1 MYIYKKFLA
10 IFIFIIGILF
20 AYNALAAPVQPK
32 LSMYVE
38 DDLTSVAIP
47 YNGSATITWSSENVV
62 SCYGSGGSSGWAG
75 SKNGSGSFSVVSLTS
90 TKIYTITCSD
100 AGGYYDDLVRSVTI
114 NIISKSFTSSGSYT
128 YTVPTGVKQ
137 IGIGV
142 GGAGGGGGGCAYY
155 CEYGGGDGGTGGTV
169 AKIMNVNPRD
179 VLNIFVGAGGGGG
192 QSNLLGSSGGAG
204 GGGGGASSVY
214 YPVDGTKFKIIAG
227 GGGGGGGARDSS
239 DNYYGYGGA
248 GGTTGGGGGG
258 GRGDMSN
265 THESIGYGG
274 AGGAGG
280 GGGGGGG
287 TEGGVGGSGV
297 QYIFGLGHS
306 GSGGWNSIG
315 WGGDGGDGARGG
327 DSASA
332 NNSLR
337 NGGSGGSSSVG
348 SGFQNFL
355 ALVMSPVGGG
365 AGGYGSNPIG
375 SKGVD
380 GFVNIYPFSP
390 PSPPP
395 PILPSGSFSNPSS
408 CTITSGNSS
417 CDVNLTWDTKNPV
430 ETSAIFALFPSPGFI
445 ATGNS
450 SSVIVSI
457 PHNAINS
464 GYSGYPYYLR
474 HPGSLNG
481 SILATSTLTASCISG
496 TTWDGSKCAPPTG
509 TLTPAKTS
517 CVIDSGNSSCDIN
530 FSWKTTNPIGTSA
543 VTSPTNNS
551 GLPKG
556 NTTVATG
563 NSGTNVPFTVP
574 YNGRT
579 FYLYNNGNSL
589 VPTSESPKGSGV
601 PVTSDCVSGTE
612 WNTDTNTCL
621 LVITQS
627 IYITGS
633 PHIIVTAG
641 QTKTEMYTAKT
652 TNINQVDW
660 LPPPVLSPN
669 LTSAGV
675 SVNRS
680 PESDA
685 SYPFETTLTITALS
699 TITNTISGTVTLYAR
714 DKTDSTPAASPKVI
728 NVTINPAPIV
738 NGGWSAWVPASC
750 PTACGTAASTQT
762 RTCTN
767 PPPSG
772 GGANCVGSNTSNC
785 VATATCPY
793 IDLTAGAVT
802 PITAIAGTAKT
813 FSATITNIGNASTSG
828 SFSYFFQGA
837 SAANGG
843 GATRDFPS
851 STMSALVA
859 GASATATYSTTF
871 SNADT
876 YSARVCADKTNSS
889 NRGVITESDETN
901 NCGPWTDI
909 TVSPIVTPA
918 DLTASSVTPT
928 NAVSNQST
936 QFSATIS
943 NIGGTATSKYINHLF
958 QFGEKDGDSNV
969 IVKDSAVFESD
980 TVIKPNGNLIVNMS
994 HTFTSNGTKYIRV
1007 CADAD
1012 ARGPSNTGATGTV
1025 TESNENNNCGSWTT
1039 VTVSDVAK
1047 PDLTA
1052 GVVIPTSAVRG
1063 QSTTFS
1069 STISNIGNTSTGS
1082 SFYNVMQVAPDVD
1095 GVDAENPTIASP
1107 TPMTKLAAGGSA
1119 TASASY
1125 TFTSTNDEV
1134 SVRFCADN
1142 NASWNGT
1149 ISESNELNNCSPW
1162 TNIILSN
1169 TSTIDLTTGAVT
1181 PTTATT
1187 NVAKTFS
1194 ATITNSGTASA
1205 GTSFNNI
1212 FQIDNDANH
1221 NKEVD
1226 DVVSVSSGPISD
1238 NDNRIINYTHTFS
1251 TAGIYYLRVCADNNS
1266 SFVGTINESNENNNC
1281 GSWTTVTV
1289 SDSGVVYGT
1298 CSSTPYFCDTGTN
1311 PAGNY
1316 TGGTNIDGAN
1326 SWTWICSGSN
1336 GDVSCSKNK
1345 NFVIDGSCGTT
1356 KDSCTAGDWVDGI
1369 DTATDFL
1376 WSCVGSNSTALCLQ
1390 SKTKKPGYK
1399 EN

>member
-430 ETSAIFALFPSPGFI
+430 GTSAIFAMFPIPGVI

-450 SSVIVSI
+450 DSVIVSI

-474 HPGSLNG
+474 NPGSL
-481 SILATSTLTASCISG
+481 SSPVLATSTLTANCILG

-509 TLTPAKTS
+509 WLTPAETS
-517 CVIDSGNSSCDIN
+517 CVIASGGSSCPIN
-530 FSWKTTNPIGTSA
+530 FSWNTTNPIGTSA

-574 YNGRT
+574 YDTRTFFLYNNSQPLDEKTVTSDCDPKTDKWDGSKCAPIVNGGWSTWSSWSTCSVTACGQTGTQTSIRTCTNPSPANGGTECMRLDGSLTNSSNRNESKTQPCSTVACPVDGGWSTWSGCSVTACGSKGIQTRTCTNPSPANGGKDCSSLDGGNSSKICSTPACPLIMSGTLTPASSCIIVTGGSSCNVNSSWSITNPEGPTTAITASGMTNINVVGKSGTQSLTVPYNGRT
-579 FYLYNNGNSL
+579 FYLYNNNKSL
-589 VPTSESPKGSGV
+589 VPV
-601 PVTSDCVSGTE
+601 
-612 WNTDTNTCL
+612 
-621 LVITQS
+621 
-627 IYITGS
+627 
-633 PHIIVTAG
+633 
-641 QTKTEMYTAKT
+641 
-652 TNINQVDW
+652 
-660 LPPPVLSPN
+660 SPN
-669 LTSAGV
+669 GLGV
-675 SVNRS
+675 SVS
-680 PESDA
+680 
-685 SYPFETTLTITALS
+685 
-699 TITNTISGTVTLYAR
+699 
-714 DKTDSTPAASPKVI
+714 
-728 NVTINPAPIV
+728 
-738 NGGWSAWVPASC
+738 
-750 PTACGTAASTQT
+750 
-762 RTCTN
+762 
-767 PPPSG
+767 
-772 GGANCVGSNTSNC
+772 ANCDTDIDTWNGQKCMSGKV
-785 VATATCPY
+785 TAPN
-793 IDLTAGAVT
+793 LTAGAVT
-802 PITAIAGTAKT
+802 
-813 FSATITNIGNASTSG
+813 
-828 SFSYFFQGA
+828 
-837 SAANGG
+837 
-843 GATRDFPS
+843 
-851 STMSALVA
+851 
-859 GASATATYSTTF
+859 
-871 SNADT
+871 
-876 YSARVCADKTNSS
+876 
-889 NRGVITESDETN
+889 
-901 NCGPWTDI
+901 
-909 TVSPIVTPA
+909 
-918 DLTASSVTPT
+918 
-928 NAVSNQST
+928 
-936 QFSATIS
+936 
-943 NIGGTATSKYINHLF
+943 
-958 QFGEKDGDSNV
+958 
-969 IVKDSAVFESD
+969 
-980 TVIKPNGNLIVNMS
+980 
-994 HTFTSNGTKYIRV
+994 
-1007 CADAD
+1007 
-1012 ARGPSNTGATGTV
+1012 
-1025 TESNENNNCGSWTT
+1025 
-1039 VTVSDVAK
+1039 
-1047 PDLTA
+1047 
-1052 GVVIPTSAVRG
+1052 PTSAVRG
-1063 QSTTFS
+1063 QSTTFY

-1107 TPMTKLAAGGSA
+1107 TPMAKLGANGSA
-1119 TASASY
+1119 TASGSY

-1142 NASWNGT
+1142 TVFSET
-1149 ISESNELNNCSPW
+1149 VSESNEGNNCGPW
-1162 TNIILSN
+1162 TNVRLSN
-1169 TSTIDLTTGAVT
+1169 TPTIDLTAGAVT
-1181 PTTATT
+1181 PTSAVRGQSTT
-1187 NVAKTFS
+1187 FYSTISNIGNTSTGSFS
-1194 ATITNSGTASA
+1194 YFFQKARDTEGA
-1205 GTSFNNI
+1205 GTKTDLVAGKMKDGLESGETAIATSPSITFN
-1212 FQIDNDANH
+1212 
-1221 NKEVD
+1221 
-1226 DVVSVSSGPISD
+1226 
-1238 NDNRIINYTHTFS
+1238 
-1251 TAGIYYLRVCADNNS
+1251 AGETPSIRVCADKTNS
-1266 SFVGTINESNENNNC
+1266 SNLGVVSESNENNNC

-1289 SDSGVVYGT
+1289 SDNGVVNGA
-1298 CSSTPYFCDTGTN
+1298 CSPDNHYVCIPTTVTSINRAEDAT
-1311 PAGNY
+1311 
-1316 TGGTNIDGAN
+1316 
-1326 SWTWICSGSN
+1326 SWTWTCPGSN
-1336 GDVSCSKNK
+1336 GGNDEPCFELKSDSGNCYDGIKNGDETGVDVGGRCIFLDGTCYDGIKNG
-1345 NFVIDGSCGTT
+1345 NET
-1356 KDSCTAGDWVDGI
+1356 GI
-1369 DTATDFL
+1369 DTGGRCGDLLDGNCYDGIKNGNETGIDTGGRCGDRIL
-1376 WSCVGSNSTALCLQ
+1376 L
-1390 SKTKKPGYK
+1390 KKPGYK